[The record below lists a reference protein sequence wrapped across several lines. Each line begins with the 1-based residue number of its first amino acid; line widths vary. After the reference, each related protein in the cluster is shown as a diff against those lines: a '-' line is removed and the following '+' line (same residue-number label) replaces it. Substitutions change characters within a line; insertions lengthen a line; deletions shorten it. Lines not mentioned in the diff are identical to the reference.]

1 MSDGVSIGVK
11 GGSMARLDRVREVVK
26 GLPDPVYLAQR
37 SEAGWRLV
45 ALEWERVADSETPE
59 RPVIREEVPYG
70 LRISDDC
77 FHLEENPEE
86 LQVLM
91 LMMEEIVQDNPLSK
105 VVSAL
110 NAAGFRT
117 RDGGAWD
124 AVGVFNMLP
133 RLIDVGPRI
142 FSAEEWELRRR
153 RLFKM
158 V

>member
-1 MSDGVSIGVK
+1 
-11 GGSMARLDRVREVVK
+11 MAKTERVRETVK

-45 ALEWERVADSETPE
+45 SLEWERTIEVEGSRAGEF
-59 RPVIREEVPYG
+59 VEEVPYG
-70 LRISDDC
+70 LRVADDC

-86 LQVLM
+86 LRVLM

-117 RDGGAWD
+117 RQGRPWD

-133 RLIDVGPRI
+133 RLIEVGPRM
-142 FSAEEWELRRR
+142 FSSEEWELRRR
-153 RLFKM
+153 QLFK
-158 V
+158 VV